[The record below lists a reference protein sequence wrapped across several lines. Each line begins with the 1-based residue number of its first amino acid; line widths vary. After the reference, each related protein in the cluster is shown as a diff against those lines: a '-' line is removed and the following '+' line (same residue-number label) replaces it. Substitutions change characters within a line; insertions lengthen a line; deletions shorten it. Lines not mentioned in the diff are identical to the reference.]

1 MKVCFFP
8 ANQSDSEKSKR
19 PKMKTSL
26 NRRQFLKWMGISSLS
41 LLLQQCGLRTNP
53 GETPAAASTTPAP
66 FITLPASETAIPP
79 TVTPQPTATSS
90 YQSTA
95 AIGQINTY
103 EVTQVR
109 AKLEEMFQQLGGLA
123 DVVRPGARV
132 TIKPNL
138 TGSTWTDSSLPAPA
152 TELFVTHPALV
163 QALAEILIDAGAGQ
177 IRIADG
183 LGDEAIFQAWGYTDV
198 AARVNAQLVDLCKP
212 APYSDFVTFPVGP
225 ARQVY
230 DNFYMNAALKEVDV
244 FISFAK
250 MKCHSTT
257 GVTLSLKNLIG
268 IAPISLYRREASHN
282 HRSAFHESTAYDRRL
297 PCVAIDLNLAVPV
310 HLALVD
316 GIKTVE
322 AGAGAWDSGYNPVQP
337 GLLVASKNPVA
348 ADAVSA
354 NIMGFDPD
362 APSGTHP
369 FSYADN
375 HLALAR
381 EAGLGTNRLAEIG
394 VVGAQ
399 IAEVVYPFKT
409 VR

>member
-1 MKVCFFP
+1 
-8 ANQSDSEKSKR
+8 
-19 PKMKTSL
+19 MKTSL
-26 NRRQFLKWMGISSLS
+26 NRRQFLKLMGISSLS
-41 LLLQQCGLRTNP
+41 LLLQQCGVRTNI
-53 GETPAAASTTPAP
+53 PAGTSTVPAP
-66 FITLPASETAIPP
+66 SATLPASETAVPP
-79 TVTPQPTATSS
+79 TTSPQPTATSS
-90 YQSTA
+90 YQATA
-95 AIGQINTY
+95 AIGQIHTY
-103 EVTQVR
+103 EVAQAR

-138 TGSTWTDSSLPAPA
+138 TGTTWTDASLPAPA

-163 QALAEILIDAGAGQ
+163 EALAELLIDSGAGQ

-212 APYSDFVTFPVGP
+212 APYGDFVSYPVGP
-225 ARQVY
+225 ARQIY
-230 DNFYMNAALKEVDV
+230 DVFSMNAVLKETDV

-268 IAPISLYRREASHN
+268 IAPISLYRREESHN
-282 HRSAFHESTAYDRRL
+282 NRSAFHESTIYDQRL
-297 PCVAIDLNLAVPV
+297 PRVAVDLNLAAPV

-316 GIKTVE
+316 GIKTAE
-322 AGAGAWDSGYNPVQP
+322 AGAGAWDKGYNPVQP
-337 GLLVASKNPVA
+337 GLLIASKNPVA

-354 NIMGFDPD
+354 AVMGFDPD
-362 APSGTHP
+362 APSGSYP

-381 EAGLGTNRLAEIG
+381 DAGLGTNRLSEIG

-399 IAEVVYPFKT
+399 IADVSYPFKP